1 MKEYQRLYVLFN
13 GTYVRKRVY
22 LITREYY
29 MGLCAAHPATI
40 TMTYTKKGERIYHN
54 VDTGKLYKVI

>member
-1 MKEYQRLYVLFN
+1 MKAYQRLVVLYN
-13 GTYVRKRVY
+13 GRYTRKRVY

-40 TMTYTKKGERIYHN
+40 TITCTKKGERIYHN
-54 VDTGKLYKVI
+54 IDTNKLYKVI